1 MLEEPGQDEAEI
13 EITET
18 MIQAGERRLLQLA
31 GAYLARIED
40 RVPELA
46 EEVLRAA
53 LLAANRLGPV
63 RRSEAG
69 KPSFL
74 PLT

>member
-1 MLEEPGQDEAEI
+1 MLEEQGQAGAEI
-13 EITET
+13 EISEK
-18 MIQAGERRLLQLA
+18 MIEAGERRLLQLA
-31 GAYLARIED
+31 GAYLERIED

-63 RRSEAG
+63 GRSEAER
-69 KPSFL
+69 PSFL
-74 PLT
+74 PLR